1 MNVEKW
7 DSTQVLLH
15 HGKPRIMY
23 HTPRVSPDAINSV
36 ESRKSD
42 VFAASQRHVKV
53 SVHLDHFLSLTTV
66 PINPISSIR

>member
-1 MNVEKW
+1 MNLEKW
-7 DSTQVLLH
+7 DSAQVLLY
-15 HGKPRIMY
+15 HGKPRTMY
-23 HTPRVSPDAINSV
+23 HKPRVSPDVINSM

-42 VFAASQRHVKV
+42 VLAASQRHVKV